1 MIMKLEQFNL
11 SLLGRASKSAS
22 YGAFAVFLFAAFAYL
37 SWFCDF
43 KKPNPL
49 APIALM
55 LAAALA
61 WQVFTLCYH
70 RKFLP
75 WVLAILYAFGLLA
88 FALQ

>member
-1 MIMKLEQFNL
+1 MKLEQFNL

-22 YGAFAVFLFAAFAYL
+22 YFAFGVFLCAAFAYL

-43 KKPNPL
+43 KGPNPL
-49 APIALM
+49 APVALM
-55 LAAALA
+55 LAAALV

-70 RKFLP
+70 RQFLP
-75 WVLAILYAFGLLA
+75 WILAIIYAFGLLA